1 MPPKVR
7 ELVADL
13 ERHGFV
19 EIKGAGRG
27 SHRKFLHPRFQ
38 GAVTVS
44 GRSGDDAK
52 PYQQRQIRRAIE
64 EVTV

>member
-13 ERHGFV
+13 ERCGFV
-19 EIKGAGRG
+19 EIRRAGKG

-52 PYQQRQIRRAIE
+52 PYQERQIQRVIE
-64 EVTV
+64 EVTG

>member
-13 ERHGFV
+13 ERSGFV
-19 EIKGAGRG
+19 EIKGAGKG
-27 SHRKFLHPRFQ
+27 SHRKFLHSGFP

-44 GRSGDDAK
+44 GRPGDDAK
-52 PYQQRQIRRAIE
+52 PYQERQIRRAIE
-64 EVTV
+64 EVTG